1 MKKIL
6 KFGLVGIVN
15 TLISIG
21 CYILF
26 VKFGMHY
33 ILANIVSYMI
43 GLVNSYYWNKKW
55 VFNNTENHLSVFV
68 KFVIVNLVV
77 LSINTGC
84 LFLLVHKWGF
94 NQYGSQLAA
103 TALGM
108 GINFL
113 LNNKWTFETAKIKEV
128 PREQAEPLFIY

>member
-1 MKKIL
+1 MKKL
-6 KFGLVGIVN
+6 VKFGLVGIVN

-26 VKFGMHY
+26 VKLGIHY

-43 GLVNSYYWNKKW
+43 GLLNSYYWNKKW
-55 VFNNTENHLSVFV
+55 VFNNRENHLSVFV

-108 GINFL
+108 GINFI
-113 LNNKWTFETAKIKEV
+113 LNNKWTFEGKITDRK
-128 PREQAEPLFIY
+128 QA

>member
-1 MKKIL
+1 MEKLL
-6 KFGLVGIVN
+6 KFGLVGVVN

-26 VKFGMHY
+26 VKLGMHY
-33 ILANIVSYMI
+33 IVANIISYLI

-55 VFNNTENHLSVFV
+55 VFKNKENHLSVFA

-77 LSINTGC
+77 LSFNTLC
-84 LFLLVHKWGF
+84 LFLFVHKWGF
-94 NQYGSQLAA
+94 NQYLSQIVA

-108 GINFL
+108 GINFI
-113 LNNKWTFETAKIKEV
+113 LNKKWTFESKLSARKQTS
-128 PREQAEPLFIY
+128 

>member
-1 MKKIL
+1 MKKLL

-26 VKFGMHY
+26 VKLGMHY
-33 ILANIVSYMI
+33 ILANILSYLI

-55 VFNNTENHLSVFV
+55 VFKNKENHFSVFV
-68 KFVIVNLVV
+68 KFVIVNLIV

-84 LFLLVHKWGF
+84 LFLLVHQWGF

-103 TALGM
+103 TVLGM
-108 GINFL
+108 GINFI
-113 LNNKWTFETAKIKEV
+113 LNNKWTFEAKRTNK
-128 PREQAEPLFIY
+128 QTH

>member
-1 MKKIL
+1 MKKL
-6 KFGLVGIVN
+6 VKFGLVGIVN

-26 VKFGMHY
+26 VKLGMHY

-43 GLVNSYYWNKKW
+43 GLLNSYYWNKKW
-55 VFNNTENHLSVFV
+55 VFNNRENHLSVFV

-94 NQYGSQLAA
+94 NQYGSQLEA

-108 GINFL
+108 GINFI
-113 LNNKWTFETAKIKEV
+113 LNNKWTFEGKITS
-128 PREQAEPLFIY
+128 RNQA